1 MLVVCLQ
8 HVDLALPQEM
18 IDGVEQ
24 FKTFYEVTTK
34 HRKLGWV
41 YALGTC
47 HVKANF
53 DAKPIELILGTFQ
66 ATLLLLFNTGK
77 VQFMLRSGVVI
88 MYYLMFSN
96 VTSLLCA
103 HDHTFNLVLTMLA
116 PGEFQNPAEHLACR
130 MELNMH
136 SCLTWPALAD
146 SRADALCLGV
156 LA

>member
-1 MLVVCLQ
+1 MQ

-24 FKTFYEVTTK
+24 FKEFYEFTTK

-66 ATLLLLFNTGK
+66 ATLLLLFNTGTI
-77 VQFMLRSGVVI
+77 MLPAGDERH
-88 MYYLMFSN
+88 
-96 VTSLLCA
+96 LLNIYFHVHNC
-103 HDHTFNLVLTMLA
+103 
-116 PGEFQNPAEHLACR
+116 
-130 MELNMH
+130 
-136 SCLTWPALAD
+136 
-146 SRADALCLGV
+146 
-156 LA
+156 

>member
-1 MLVVCLQ
+1 MQAAASCIVDLQ

-24 FKTFYEVTTK
+24 FKEFYESTTK

-41 YALGTC
+41 YALGTT

-77 VQFMLRSGVVI
+77 LRWHVLYTYLFVV
-88 MYYLMFSN
+88 
-96 VTSLLCA
+96 TG
-103 HDHTFNLVLTMLA
+103 TMLA
-116 PGEFQNPAEHLACR
+116 
-130 MELNMH
+130 
-136 SCLTWPALAD
+136 CL
-146 SRADALCLGV
+146 
-156 LA
+156 